1 MSKQNLLILGGTTFV
16 SQELAKF
23 FISQRYNVGIL
34 TRGRNKIQYLGI
46 NNHFIA
52 DRLNY
57 FEMESSLS
65 GKSYEYIIDTSTY
78 SEIEASI
85 LIKIINRKNLKK
97 YIFCSTGAVYSFSNK
112 VLTESSKKGEN
123 KNWGNYGIN
132 KRKAEV
138 TFLNEFKKNKFP
150 VTIFRP
156 SYIYGEENNLY
167 RESFFFDIALTNK
180 KLAIPNNG
188 KTQIQFI
195 YINDLIQSFES
206 VLNNIS
212 ANGESFNLSN
222 PEILTW
228 NKLLDIIGLIC
239 NVEFDKIYINK
250 NLKSRDF
257 FPFRDLKY
265 LMDVLKL
272 SRYEIHV
279 PNTSILEG
287 LKLTYKWYI
296 NNRDKIIRTEFPL
309 LKQLIK

>member
-23 FISQRYNVGIL
+23 FISQRYNVDIL

-65 GKSYEYIIDTSTY
+65 GQSYEYIIDTSTY

-156 SYIYGEENNLY
+156 SYICGEENNLY
-167 RESFFFDIALTNK
+167 RESFFFGIALTNK

-265 LMDVLKL
+265 LMDVSKL

>member
-65 GKSYEYIIDTSTY
+65 GQSYEYIIDTSTY